1 MDRARQRGKEIEANM
16 SIHTKEILLYMTWTL
31 NLLLL
36 GLMES
41 FPKEEISVGKRFRES
56 EFPGKTS
63 TYFKC
68 DRKS

>member
-1 MDRARQRGKEIEANM
+1 MDRARQRGREIEANM
-16 SIHTKEILLYMTWTL
+16 SVHTKEILLYMTWTL

-41 FPKEEISVGKRFRES
+41 LPKEEISMGKRFRKS
-56 EFPGKTS
+56 EVSGKTS